1 MNTMYITLD
10 DAQLQADIQ
19 RLRDV
24 LTPEQMNKAM
34 YRAFQRTGSHVKTI
48 LRKDI
53 PPKYEVRAG
62 DVGAAVKRPHTTLSG
77 GLGGAS
83 CVIPVVGPKRRIGA
97 DFKASGGAHGWNS
110 RRRKYRVKS
119 KIVKGQQSTLPANA
133 GSYGGQPPF
142 RNLGSKLM
150 PQTFTRTS
158 KKRLPIE
165 KIVGIAIP
173 QMPLNRS
180 EGAVQAD
187 IKSYVSARIEHEVQ
201 HLIASGR

>member
-1 MNTMYITLD
+1 
-10 DAQLQADIQ
+10 
-19 RLRDV
+19 
-24 LTPEQMNKAM
+24 
-34 YRAFQRTGSHVKTI
+34 
-48 LRKDI
+48 
-53 PPKYEVRAG
+53 
-62 DVGAAVKRPHTTLSG
+62 
-77 GLGGAS
+77 
-83 CVIPVVGPKRRIGA
+83 
-97 DFKASGGAHGWNS
+97 
-110 RRRKYRVKS
+110 VKS